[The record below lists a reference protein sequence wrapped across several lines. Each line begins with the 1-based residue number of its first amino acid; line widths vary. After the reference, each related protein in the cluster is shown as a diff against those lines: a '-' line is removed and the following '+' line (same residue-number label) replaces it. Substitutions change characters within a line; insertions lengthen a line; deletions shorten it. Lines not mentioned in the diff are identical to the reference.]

1 MQKYNIITHITTFCN
16 YDCSYCDVIK
26 DKKNHN
32 TKNLDKIIEFINVN
46 HLFIDR
52 FKFFGWEPLLSFKD
66 IKYIIDKTKNHK
78 LNYEIVTNT
87 SLLNDDIWEYFQK
100 YFYIIFFS
108 IDSENY
114 FDFVKASS
122 FIKKFHLQNKLYF
135 NLIISPWKHEFALN
149 QFLKLNKMWF
159 TNFNILPVYYTKIW
173 NDNDLLWLSKIMKI
187 ILDKSLKDNKIK
199 LYWFQQNLWYNNSL
213 LNKSIFIDIDLNLYY
228 TDFVSTKLGKIL
240 KKDLFLDK
248 IDSFEI
254 NEKLN
259 FENKQKLL
267 TTYEKE
273 ITKKILWQQKLH
285 KIMDYFSNYLNK
297 KNGI

>member
-1 MQKYNIITHITTFCN
+1 MRYNIITHITTFCN

-32 TKNLDKIIEFINVN
+32 LQNLDKIIDFINRN
-46 HLFIDR
+46 YLSIDR

-66 IKYIIDKTKNHK
+66 IKYIIDKTKNYN

-87 SLLNDDIWEYFQK
+87 SLLNDEIWEYFQK

-108 IDSENY
+108 IDSEND
-114 FDFVKASS
+114 FDYVKVWN

-135 NLIISPWKHEFALN
+135 NLIISSWNHEIALN
-149 QFLKLNKMWF
+149 QFLKLYEMWF
-159 TNFNILPVYYTKIW
+159 KNFNILPVYYTKTW
-173 NDNDLLWLSKIMKI
+173 SDEELVWLSKTMKI
-187 ILDKSLKDNKIK
+187 VLDKSLIDNKIK

-213 LNKSIFIDIDLNLYY
+213 LNKSIFIDMDLKLYY
-228 TDFVSTKLGKIL
+228 TDFVSTKLWKMI
-240 KKDLFLDK
+240 KNDLFLEK
-248 IDSFEI
+248 IDKFEI

-259 FENKQKLL
+259 FENKQNLL
-267 TTYEKE
+267 TNYEKN
-273 ITKKILWQQKLH
+273 ITKNILWQQKLH

-297 KNGI
+297 KNGL